1 LLGIQKPQI
10 KVVDIDDT
18 EGAFAIE
25 PLERGLGHTLGNS
38 MRRILLSSIPGAAV
52 VSVRITGVQHEYSAI
67 EGVREDTIEILLN
80 LKELVVRLEGEE
92 PARIKLKATKAGK
105 VTAAG
110 IEVPSGVEVMNP
122 GHHIATLTKKGKLE
136 MEMVVEK
143 GRGYASAE
151 ENEKEGDPIGVIPLD
166 SIYSPV
172 TNVTFRVENTRVGQ
186 RTDFD
191 KLTLFVRTDGS
202 MKPDE
207 AVSIGAGILIEHIK
221 LLADLAEEAGLGEVF
236 EPSEAQQAS
245 GLDSSISELDLN
257 VRAYNCL
264 QRAKIE
270 TMADLVSHTEE
281 ELLGIRN
288 LGAKT
293 VELIE
298 EKLVA
303 RGLSLKQPEG

>member
-10 KVVDIDDT
+10 KVLDLNDT
-18 EGAFAIE
+18 EGVFVIE

-52 VSVRITGVQHEYSAI
+52 TSVRITGVQHEYSSI

-80 LKELVVRLEGEE
+80 VKELVLQLEGDE
-92 PARIKLKATKAGK
+92 PATVKLKATKAGE
-105 VTAAG
+105 VTAAD
-110 IEVPSGVEVMNP
+110 IEAPSNVEVLNTE
-122 GHHIATLTKKGKLE
+122 HHIATLTKKGKLE
-136 MEMVVEK
+136 IEMAVEK
-143 GRGYASAE
+143 GRGYSSAE
-151 ENEKEGDPIGVIPLD
+151 ENEREGDPIGVIPVD
-166 SIYSPV
+166 SIFSPV
-172 TNVTFRVENTRVGQ
+172 SNVTFKVEYTRVGQ

-191 KLTLFVRTDGS
+191 KLTLMVTTDGS

-207 AVSIGAGILIEHIK
+207 AVSHGARILIEHIS
-221 LLADLAEEAGLGEVF
+221 LLANLAEEAGLIDVF
-236 EPSEAQQAS
+236 EPTETAATA
-245 GLDSSISELDLN
+245 GLDTSISELDLN

-270 TMADLVSHTEE
+270 TLADLVSHTED

-293 VELIE
+293 VELIK
-298 EKLVA
+298 EKLQA
-303 RGLSLKQPEG
+303 RGLSLKSPE